1 MTVRQDYAVGSGEQ
15 PAIGGDDSLSARLST
30 IASRDQLRETA
41 RAAAAG
47 GAAALAAVLDR
58 AAELSGG

>member
-1 MTVRQDYAVGSGEQ
+1 M
-15 PAIGGDDSLSARLST
+15 GGDDSLSARLST